1 MPTLLNN
8 CTAKKTISV
17 KIRIKPS
24 QSSSDVPYSSTQI
37 TVNNRTY
44 NFQHIFPP
52 TASQPQLF
60 EHIVPLLD
68 SFIAGFNTTVVVY
81 GQTGSGKT
89 YTMGTTPEQMVYNY
103 EGDSYSGEN
112 NTPYVT
118 KGEDNTPLS
127 INIRNNTHYINNSEN
142 NTPCISTGNN
152 NTPLSIGTQNNTF
165 LNDNTVTNTPIIT
178 TTNTNTHIITTP
190 NTNTSLS
197 NTSNTNTPLS
207 TTPYT
212 NTPIITTPYNNT
224 TLTNTLGILPRS
236 VIYLFNNIN
245 VPIILSFIEIY
256 NEEVYDLLSD
266 NKVPLIIRENNGIP
280 ILTGVSKHT
289 IYSTKCAFKKL
300 NKGLLERKTKSTK
313 MNLNSSRSHAIITLQ
328 VKDTLLTFVDLA
340 GSERMERSGV
350 KGEKVKECICI
361 NSGLLSLSNVINS
374 MYKKNKHIPFRDS
387 KLTRLLQPSFI
398 GQCYTLVVGCISLE
412 GVDMGEGVNTLVYC
426 YRICCIEG
434 YIVRRMGASL
444 DYKEEVL
451 KVRKENENLIGEIRK
466 LEGVI
471 DMLKRENEKLRRGV
485 SDSKSR
491 LEGVSSKNMLEA
503 VNYSTN
509 IQQGANYSTNEQQ
522 GVNISTNKQQGVS
535 NSIYGYKGV
544 ENKDLLNNKVFT
556 PSKIIKGLNIG
567 NTTINNKKEY
577 LHDRLGGVNRSVI
590 GDSRLR
596 GVNKSVV
603 GSGLRGVNKS
613 AVECGLRGV
622 NRSVINDRLT
632 GVNKSVINDKL
643 TGVNRSVINDKLT
656 GVNRSVINNKLT
668 GVNKSVINDKLTG
681 VNKSVVETRLT
692 GVNKGTNISSR
703 LTGVNRSVID
713 GIESK
718 GVNNVTNM
726 SSRLTGVSKESDK
739 QENSS
744 VNTPVVTR
752 GIFNTSSNA
761 NYQRLLKDRLVNNKT
776 PLSQDNKS
784 NVVCTPLSQD
794 NKNTVVN
801 ALLAQDNSTTVT
813 NTPLLHTDNTNT
825 NTPLLHTNKTNTN
838 TPLLHTNNTNT
849 STPLLHTNN
858 TNTNTPVTLKRKD
871 SNQPDSKKIKD
882 DKRRVTFKIN
892 TTLTPVKYKK
902 KFKVINTLLYNKRP
916 VTGISAYKGVIY
928 TCSLNNTITAYS
940 INKGGVISSYEDK
953 EGLSNL
959 SVINGCY
966 LYNSSSSLNNTPLLQ
981 DIDTSNNTPL
991 FSNSPVNNTP
1001 ITTNTSLLNNTPIIT
1016 NTSLLNNTPISTNTS
1031 LLNNTPLSYTIPF
1044 TDNMTV
1050 TDSNVLYY
1058 SNNNFKVI
1066 DMKYNKEVLKIR
1078 TSSTITSMKTKGCYI
1093 IGGHENGNISIFDS
1107 RMYNKPLYYKNIH
1120 KSTIFSIDL
1129 YKSNI
1134 FSGSRDHTIGVFD
1147 FNLNNTLLL
1156 NPPHYDSV
1164 MCVLV
1169 YKDSLI
1175 SGSRDCS
1182 LKRWSIEDK
1191 SVVKT
1196 YPYAHES
1203 WVKSLCLSDGFFVSG
1218 GKDCKIKGWGFNDKS
1233 LVSLGECSVKGGV
1246 NCIVEDEGVLF
1257 VGSQDKSVYV
1267 IGG

>member
-112 NTPYVT
+112 NTPYV
-118 KGEDNTPLS
+118 
-127 INIRNNTHYINNSEN
+127 NNNEN

-152 NTPLSIGTQNNTF
+152 TPLSICTENNTF

-178 TTNTNTHIITTP
+178 TPYNNTPLSDTSNINTPLSDTHNTNTHIITT
-190 NTNTSLS
+190 T
-197 NTSNTNTPLS
+197 NTNTPLS
-207 TTPYT
+207 TTLYTNTPLSTTPNT

-412 GVDMGEGVNTLVYC
+412 GVDIGEGVNTLVYC

-434 YIVRRMGASL
+434 YIVRRMCASL

-451 KVRKENENLIGEIRK
+451 KVRKENENLIGEIRR

-491 LEGVSSKNMLEA
+491 LEGDIGRDILKGVSNNRSRLEGVSSKNMLEA

-509 IQQGANYSTNEQQ
+509 KQQGANYSTNEQQ

-603 GSGLRGVNKS
+603 GSGLRGVNNS

-632 GVNKSVINDKL
+632 GVNKSVINDKS
-643 TGVNRSVINDKLT
+643 TGVNKSVINDKLT
-656 GVNRSVINNKLT
+656 GVNKSVINDRLTGVNKSVINDRLT

-681 VNKSVVETRLT
+681 VNKSVINDKLT
-692 GVNKGTNISSR
+692 GVN
-703 LTGVNRSVID
+703 
-713 GIESK
+713 
-718 GVNNVTNM
+718 
-726 SSRLTGVSKESDK
+726 
-739 QENSS
+739 
-744 VNTPVVTR
+744 
-752 GIFNTSSNA
+752 
-761 NYQRLLKDRLVNNKT
+761 
-776 PLSQDNKS
+776 
-784 NVVCTPLSQD
+784 
-794 NKNTVVN
+794 
-801 ALLAQDNSTTVT
+801 
-813 NTPLLHTDNTNT
+813 
-825 NTPLLHTNKTNTN
+825 
-838 TPLLHTNNTNT
+838 
-849 STPLLHTNN
+849 
-858 TNTNTPVTLKRKD
+858 
-871 SNQPDSKKIKD
+871 
-882 DKRRVTFKIN
+882 
-892 TTLTPVKYKK
+892 
-902 KFKVINTLLYNKRP
+902 
-916 VTGISAYKGVIY
+916 
-928 TCSLNNTITAYS
+928 
-940 INKGGVISSYEDK
+940 
-953 EGLSNL
+953 
-959 SVINGCY
+959 
-966 LYNSSSSLNNTPLLQ
+966 
-981 DIDTSNNTPL
+981 
-991 FSNSPVNNTP
+991 
-1001 ITTNTSLLNNTPIIT
+1001 
-1016 NTSLLNNTPISTNTS
+1016 
-1031 LLNNTPLSYTIPF
+1031 
-1044 TDNMTV
+1044 
-1050 TDSNVLYY
+1050 
-1058 SNNNFKVI
+1058 
-1066 DMKYNKEVLKIR
+1066 
-1078 TSSTITSMKTKGCYI
+1078 
-1093 IGGHENGNISIFDS
+1093 
-1107 RMYNKPLYYKNIH
+1107 
-1120 KSTIFSIDL
+1120 
-1129 YKSNI
+1129 
-1134 FSGSRDHTIGVFD
+1134 
-1147 FNLNNTLLL
+1147 
-1156 NPPHYDSV
+1156 
-1164 MCVLV
+1164 
-1169 YKDSLI
+1169 
-1175 SGSRDCS
+1175 
-1182 LKRWSIEDK
+1182 
-1191 SVVKT
+1191 
-1196 YPYAHES
+1196 
-1203 WVKSLCLSDGFFVSG
+1203 
-1218 GKDCKIKGWGFNDKS
+1218 
-1233 LVSLGECSVKGGV
+1233 
-1246 NCIVEDEGVLF
+1246 
-1257 VGSQDKSVYV
+1257 
-1267 IGG
+1267 